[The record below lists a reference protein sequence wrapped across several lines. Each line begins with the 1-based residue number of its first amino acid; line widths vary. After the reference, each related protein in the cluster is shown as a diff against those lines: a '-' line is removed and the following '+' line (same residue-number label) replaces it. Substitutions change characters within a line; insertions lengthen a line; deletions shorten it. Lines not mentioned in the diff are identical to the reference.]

1 MLWWRIRRNESRKSL
16 QCAGVEHIARM
27 KILVLA
33 PPMSATGGVQRYT
46 ATLIDALKKILGS
59 ESVHVVTVSS
69 EPRMRHDGELALTL
83 RTKARFFAAAMV
95 QALLWRPQIVLCAQ
109 IGVAPAGRVI
119 RRLFGIPYWVV
130 LYGIEVWGD
139 LPRNKELALQS
150 AQRLISISQF
160 TSDTTSARHQL
171 AGIDTIILPP
181 AFAIREA
188 ETSTAI
194 SFEPEV
200 EPPMVLTVGRLAA
213 SEQYKGHDIMLESW
227 AAVRRK
233 IPDAVYCIVG
243 DGDDRA
249 RLEARAKELNL
260 ADSVRFMG
268 ALSAA
273 NLEDCYH
280 RCRVFAMPS
289 RTEVDSHMPRGE
301 GFGIVFL
308 EAMAHGKPVVGPCNG
323 APSEFIRSGE
333 HGILVDPTD
342 SAAVANAIVEL
353 LGDKDRANRTGQ
365 AARAWV
371 RSEYSEEK
379 FLQRLGKALENI
391 SGSDKK

>member
-1 MLWWRIRRNESRKSL
+1 VENI
-16 QCAGVEHIARM
+16 AGM

-33 PPMSATGGVQRYT
+33 PPMGATGGVQRYT
-46 ATLIDALKKILGS
+46 ATLIDALNDILGS
-59 ESVHVVTVSS
+59 KNVRVVSVSA
-69 EPRMRHDGELALTL
+69 EPQPRHDGELALTL
-83 RTKARFFAAAMV
+83 RTKARFFASAMV
-95 QALLWRPQIVLCAQ
+95 QALVWRPQIIICAQ

-119 RRLFGIPYWVV
+119 RRLLGIPYWVV

-139 LPRNKELALQS
+139 LPPNKEVALQS

-160 TSDTTSARHQL
+160 TSDTTSARHKL
-171 AGIDTIILPP
+171 SRIDTIIFPP

-188 ETSTAI
+188 QSSTAF
-194 SFEPEV
+194 SFEPEA

-213 SEQYKGHDIMLESW
+213 SERYKGHDIMLESW
-227 AAVRRK
+227 AAVRRT

-268 ALSAA
+268 AVSASA
-273 NLEDCYH
+273 LEDCYH
-280 RCRVFAMPS
+280 RCRVFAMPA
-289 RTEVDSHMPRGE
+289 RTEVDSQTPRGE

-308 EAMAHGKPVVGPCNG
+308 EAMAHGKPVVGPYNG

-333 HGILVDPTD
+333 HGILVDPAD
-342 SAAVANAIVEL
+342 SSAVATAIVEL
-353 LGDKDRANRTGQ
+353 LGDKERANRMGQ

-371 RSEYSEEK
+371 QSEYSEER
-379 FLQRLGKALENI
+379 FLQRLRKALENI
-391 SGSDKK
+391 PGSAKK